1 MTTFKNQGIV
11 IHEDISDVGISLTP
25 DISLQSLQAAVGGY
39 IEPVTQHRFADVTLY
54 VNEEGLMKN
63 LPPNTAATIIFEYP
77 LVGNVV
83 MVANTDEMN
92 KEFEHEADEAD
103 DARVPYLH
111 PLGTLAKSDDET
123 DNVLSP
129 LDDMM
134 DRHRERLESKD
145 EEPPRFY
152 ERLDNYDPAGH

>member
-1 MTTFKNQGIV
+1 V
-11 IHEDISDVGISLTP
+11 Y
-25 DISLQSLQAAVGGY
+25 A
-39 IEPVTQHRFADVTLY
+39 
-54 VNEEGLMKN
+54 NEEGLLKN

-83 MVANTDEMN
+83 MVSHTDEMA
-92 KEFEHEADEAD
+92 KELERPTDEND
-103 DARVPYLH
+103 D
-111 PLGTLAKSDDET
+111 D
-123 DNVLSP
+123 VLSP

-134 DRHRERLESKD
+134 DRHRERLESKN

>member
-39 IEPVTQHRFADVTLY
+39 IEPIIQHRFADVTVY
-54 VNEEGLMKN
+54 ANEEGLLKN

-83 MVANTDEMN
+83 MVADTDQASNEL
-92 KEFEHEADEAD
+92 EELSDEDAD
-103 DARVPYLH
+103 D
-111 PLGTLAKSDDET
+111 
-123 DNVLSP
+123 VLSP

-134 DRHRERLESKD
+134 DRHRKRLESKD

>member
-39 IEPVTQHRFADVTLY
+39 IEPIIQHRFADVTVY
-54 VNEEGLMKN
+54 ANEEGLLKN

-83 MVANTDEMN
+83 MVADTDQ
-92 KEFEHEADEAD
+92 ASDELEELSDED
-103 DARVPYLH
+103 D
-111 PLGTLAKSDDET
+111 DD
-123 DNVLSP
+123 VLSTG
-129 LDDMM
+129 D
-134 DRHRERLESKD
+134 
-145 EEPPRFY
+145 EPPVFY